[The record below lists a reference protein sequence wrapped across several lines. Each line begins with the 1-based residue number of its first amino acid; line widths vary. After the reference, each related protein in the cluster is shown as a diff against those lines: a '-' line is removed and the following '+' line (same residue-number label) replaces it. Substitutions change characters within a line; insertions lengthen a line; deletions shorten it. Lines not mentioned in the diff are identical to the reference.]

1 MGTVKSP
8 ITDSSPSPSSFFFSP
23 FQLIEDV
30 ARPIS
35 VTWHTG
41 LEGLDRIPSSTMSV
55 SGVYRT
61 INQISAPSFQKS
73 LWLTALITVQN
84 MLRRSALRGAHAR
97 GFSSEARYWWHEKDL
112 HFYSEN
118 ICFLLCCIFLAH
130 LCISR
135 KIWST
140 GEQHSDGTLNKYRSF
155 INLFIISNIDYKS
168 SVTTKQLFLRL
179 ILFHCLDIHPSQPLL
194 FQPASLVTLSQAHA

>member
-1 MGTVKSP
+1 MHLNGLLDVRISRFALFGLPTTTSHLTAIDSDSYFNFMGTVKSP

-30 ARPIS
+30 ARAIS

-97 GFSSEARYWWHEKDL
+97 GFSSEARY
-112 HFYSEN
+112 
-118 ICFLLCCIFLAH
+118 
-130 LCISR
+130 
-135 KIWST
+135 
-140 GEQHSDGTLNKYRSF
+140 
-155 INLFIISNIDYKS
+155 
-168 SVTTKQLFLRL
+168 
-179 ILFHCLDIHPSQPLL
+179 
-194 FQPASLVTLSQAHA
+194 